1 MLTLL
6 IPCILLAYSSTCW
19 WLGIPNDCNNVTL
32 SNDASLSSST
42 LVDFTPFSF
51 RHQLALSGNHSARLS
66 LLCKDYL
73 LAYFTTVQTRLL
85 VYSATW
91 IYLSLAGYPALLGF
105 PIIHPF
111 HAICH
116 IHKIL
121 PSYPSPSVPPF
132 HPYLSCCWHVSSPFC
147 DIIERRAC
155 QTFKNYRQHY
165 VIFAVLNRSVTS
177 TLRNMQFFRWEPV
190 PYLSVCVANLVAIRR
205 SCWKKEE
212 GGQTDKGTLQLY
224 IVDGE
229 AKLPKLRNSRK

>member
-73 LAYFTTVQTRLL
+73 LAYFTTVQTRVL

-91 IYLSLAGYPALLGF
+91 IYLSLAGYPPLLGF

-116 IHKIL
+116 IHNCHHIPPHPSL
-121 PSYPSPSVPPF
+121 PSTPTSVVVGMCLP
-132 HPYLSCCWHVSSPFC
+132 
-147 DIIERRAC
+147 
-155 QTFKNYRQHY
+155 
-165 VIFAVLNRSVTS
+165 RSVISSNVEHVKHLKT
-177 TLRNMQFFRWEPV
+177 T
-190 PYLSVCVANLVAIRR
+190 ANI
-205 SCWKKEE
+205 
-212 GGQTDKGTLQLY
+212 T
-224 IVDGE
+224 
-229 AKLPKLRNSRK
+229 